1 MIKPNNYEIRMLLKY
16 GSSWNAPL
24 FNREAK
30 PASQST
36 KKAVQIAIPTIDDAT
51 EAKAEVY
58 EQLSAEAQRQK
69 VYGAIK
75 LLKFATDNQVARRL
89 RIHPST
95 VAARRNELIERGK
108 VLPVIDNDKKVR
120 VRDEITNTLNTVW
133 RVV

>member
-1 MIKPNNYEIRMLLKY
+1 MIKPNNYEIQMFMKY
-16 GSSWNAPL
+16 GDTWKSPL
-24 FNREAK
+24 FDRKAA

-36 KKAVQIAIPTIDDAT
+36 PKAVQTLLPVVDDAT
-51 EAKAEVY
+51 EAKSEVY

-69 VYGAIK
+69 VYEVIK

-108 VLPVIDNDKKVR
+108 VLPVIQDDKKVR
-120 VRDEITNTLNTVW
+120 IKDDITNTLNTVW
-133 RVV
+133 RAV